1 MNVTGC
7 KQLGIKDEESHLG
20 VTGKAGVKNDLKK
33 TEEWMWLRW
42 GEAGRT
48 DIPDRGKH
56 VTKDMILV
64 VFIELLLVVGTR
76 VCCMCGAALT
86 PPPPPSRVE
95 ME

>member
-1 MNVTGC
+1 MNVTGR
-7 KQLGIKDEESHLG
+7 KQLGIKDEESHHG
-20 VTGKAGVKNDLKK
+20 VSGKAGVKNDLKN
-33 TEEWMWLRW
+33 TEEWIWLRW